1 MTSETCFVVKMKQ
14 TRQVQGLQ
22 NDFYRLII
30 MINEYILVLNT
41 MSSYGFFVV
50 ALVEI
55 CVYRLTNCCI
65 GFKKL

>member
-14 TRQVQGLQ
+14 TRQAQGLQ

-41 MSSYGFFVV
+41 MSSYGFFCCCFGRN
-50 ALVEI
+50 L
-55 CVYRLTNCCI
+55 RLSFNQLLYWI
-65 GFKKL
+65 